1 MSQDQSVLEN
11 KSEIY
16 IDYGPFEPQRLAH
29 ASNAKFRLY
38 GGAAGGGK
46 SHWIRNEALAIA
58 LELPKAKIL
67 VLRRTYPELMG
78 SIITPF
84 KSEVPSKTKDGKVF
98 YLWNGQDK
106 TITFPHNGSVIQFGS
121 AQYEN
126 DIYKYDGIEYDAIL
140 VDELTHF
147 TY

>member
-1 MSQDQSVLEN
+1 
-11 KSEIY
+11 
-16 IDYGPFEPQRLAH
+16 
-29 ASNAKFRLY
+29 
-38 GGAAGGGK
+38 
-46 SHWIRNEALAIA
+46 
-58 LELPKAKIL
+58 IL

-147 TY
+147 TYFQFRYLVFSRLRTTKPDWMPCFCGATNPGKIGHAWVKRL